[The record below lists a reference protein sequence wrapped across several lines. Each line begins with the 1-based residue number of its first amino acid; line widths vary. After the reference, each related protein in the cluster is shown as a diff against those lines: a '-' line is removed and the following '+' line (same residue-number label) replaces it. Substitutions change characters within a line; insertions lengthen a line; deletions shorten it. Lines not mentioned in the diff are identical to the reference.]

1 MRTLAFTLALSLLA
15 AGAAGAQPGNANNSL
30 TLADASTSPAKVIID
45 GAVWKCASG
54 VCVASGGKS
63 QSADRACRR
72 VVSKLG
78 QVSQFTWRGEALS
91 AEAVAAC
98 NAAA

>member
-1 MRTLAFTLALSLLA
+1 MRTLALTLALSLLA
-15 AGAAGAQPGNANNSL
+15 AGAAAAQPGNSNNSL
-30 TLADASTSPAKVIID
+30 TLADAANAPAKVIID

-78 QVSQFTWRGEALS
+78 AVSQFTWRGEALTE
-91 AEAVAAC
+91 EAVAAC